1 MQFFVGQ
8 QQIAV
13 ADGPLAGMM
22 EVSHSHPDHDPPAL
36 PFDHLE
42 MQPQGL
48 RDRMLRLVANA
59 QP

>member
-1 MQFFVGQ
+1 
-8 QQIAV
+8 
-13 ADGPLAGMM
+13 MM